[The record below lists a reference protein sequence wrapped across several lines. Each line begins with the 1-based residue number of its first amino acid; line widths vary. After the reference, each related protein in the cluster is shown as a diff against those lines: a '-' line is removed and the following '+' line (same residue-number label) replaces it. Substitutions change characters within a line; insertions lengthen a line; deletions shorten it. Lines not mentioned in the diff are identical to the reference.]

1 MRLERS
7 RAPCKCHPAKRG
19 GGEGEPCSLGPK
31 VQLTSILEQAHGR
44 EGAGSWHFNIIK
56 RQGGRQRP
64 LLYSWEVTICCFSLF
79 NFFLFRLHVIIVCQ
93 EAHRPGR
100 SEDNFW
106 CLLLFFEARLFYV
119 SLISFYLYVGLR
131 SQTQVIGLGWQALLS
146 SEPSH
151 RPCWFS
157 FII

>member
-1 MRLERS
+1 M
-7 RAPCKCHPAKRG
+7 
-19 GGEGEPCSLGPK
+19 
-31 VQLTSILEQAHGR
+31 
-44 EGAGSWHFNIIK
+44 
-56 RQGGRQRP
+56 
-64 LLYSWEVTICCFSLF
+64 
-79 NFFLFRLHVIIVCQ
+79 CQ

-119 SLISFYLYVGLR
+119 SLISVYLYVGLR
-131 SQTQVIGLGWQALLS
+131 SQTQVTRLGWQALLS

-157 FII
+157 FIVSEMANGDISLRDTWRLVENGTQTWWLQKMEAFNKSLLIPIMGPQSKGCWRESLLVTSRHALRFLL